1 MGLITAFTGGLIDFI
16 TCTLS
21 ALIHECAHA
30 CCGGRLGYSLD
41 KIILMPYGAVI
52 RGDINGIAFKD
63 EVLLCLSGPFIN
75 LFIAVMIV
83 ACWWLAPDC
92 YPYTESLFYM
102 NLSLFLTN
110 MLPAY
115 PLDMGRIL
123 MRALSEKLSF
133 ARAGIICKVISA
145 ATALGIIALFII
157 SCFETPN
164 FSALFFAVFLFF
176 GCFLSERGEYK
187 KIKFSYAAAFKR
199 GVEVRRIALSEEA
212 ALKTF
217 IKFFSEDKYLIA
229 DIYSSDGEYIA
240 SLKQEEIAALMEKE
254 NIYVK
259 IKQLLPFLPKRA
271 LAKGEI

>member
-1 MGLITAFTGGLIDFI
+1 MGLVTAFTGGLIDFI
-16 TCTLS
+16 VCSIS

-30 CCGGRLGYSLD
+30 YCGGRLGYSLD

-52 RGDINGIAFKD
+52 RGDISGITFKD

-75 LFIAVMIV
+75 LFLAAMIA

-92 YPYTESLFYM
+92 YPYTDSAFYM

-123 MRALSEKLSF
+123 MRALSEKL
-133 ARAGIICKVISA
+133 ARARASIVCKAISA
-145 ATALGIIALFII
+145 VTAAGIAVIFII
-157 SCFETPN
+157 SCFSSPN

-187 KIKFSYAAAFKR
+187 KIKFSYGAAFKR
-199 GVEVRRIALSEEA
+199 GVEIRRIALSEEA

-229 DIYSSDGEYIA
+229 DIFSSDGEYIL

-259 IKQLLPFLPKRA
+259 INQLLPFLPKRS
-271 LAKGEI
+271 LAK